1 MSLTGSPD
9 SHPWMGGRTMG
20 GYRQKRHGVGYRV
33 TGVSTPKLALS
44 VYLKDNFER
53 TSTEDTHLHRAEAMR
68 VFLIVRGDIPRLFI
82 DNQVKEPTRT
92 TGGVGGI

>member
-1 MSLTGSPD
+1 MGDAPGYSSAIPCLLALGSVKQSTPLEWD
-9 SHPWMGGRTMG
+9 
-20 GYRQKRHGVGYRV
+20 YKL

-68 VFLIVRGDIPRLFI
+68 VFLILRGDIPRLFI

>member
-1 MSLTGSPD
+1 MPLTGSPD

-53 TSTEDTHLHRAEAMR
+53 TSTEDTHLRPGGSMALLWG
-68 VFLIVRGDIPRLFI
+68 LIGLSINL
-82 DNQVKEPTRT
+82 T
-92 TGGVGGI
+92 TLR